1 MAAWARG
8 GADTKGEEGEE
19 ANCIIYS
26 RREKSGLQAVGSL
39 TLTA

>member
-8 GADTKGEEGEE
+8 GADTKGEE